1 AHHLHRSFVQQQLG
15 HGVLQLPV
23 FLLQLS
29 RRRAWLTSIP
39 PYFAFHRY
47 RLPRVIPCRRH
58 SSSGAIPAS
67 ASFRMAM
74 ICSSLKRLLRTT
86 PPLGPERA
94 IVNGEV
100 TFPLDYFSGGRSST
114 RRKKAIIA
122 FLQRGTFF
130 WRRLSR

>member
-1 AHHLHRSFVQQQLG
+1 M
-15 HGVLQLPV
+15 
-23 FLLQLS
+23 
-29 RRRAWLTSIP
+29 
-39 PYFAFHRY
+39 
-47 RLPRVIPCRRH
+47 PCRRH

-100 TFPLDYFSGGRSST
+100 TFPLDYFSGGRSL
-114 RRKKAIIA
+114 AV
-122 FLQRGTFF
+122 FVFGLQAVYPATIPALLYAPLPLLLCAAARFGLGG
-130 WRRLSR
+130 LSLSLLSLALIS